1 MAANAKKD
9 KVTLKDRWLWLK
21 EYVSNT
27 YNELKKVHWPTRNQ
41 IIGYTAVVLF
51 TVLLVSMII
60 WVFDSVLGKGMEAL
74 FNLVGK

>member
-21 EYVSNT
+21 EYVSYT
-27 YNELKKVHWPTRNQ
+27 SNELKKVHWPTRNQ
-41 IIGYTAVVLF
+41 LIGYTAVVLF

-60 WVFDSVLGKGMEAL
+60 WVFDSTLGKGMELL
-74 FNLVGK
+74 FKAVGK